1 MYEGGDY
8 NNFDYEDFDTLL
20 TDNLLNIDNP
30 LIDDAY
36 SWNMEPNSNTNTATE
51 HKTSES
57 AAADTQNTTERKKKF
72 TKRASTPHSKKVSP
86 YTPLF
91 YFKTLAN
98 PNHEN

>member
-1 MYEGGDY
+1 M
-8 NNFDYEDFDTLL
+8 L
-20 TDNLLNIDNP
+20 TDNPLSTDNP
-30 LIDDAY
+30 LIEDAY
-36 SWNMEPNSNTNTATE
+36 SWNMEPISNTNTATE

-57 AAADTQNTTERKKKF
+57 AAGILNNSGRKKKY